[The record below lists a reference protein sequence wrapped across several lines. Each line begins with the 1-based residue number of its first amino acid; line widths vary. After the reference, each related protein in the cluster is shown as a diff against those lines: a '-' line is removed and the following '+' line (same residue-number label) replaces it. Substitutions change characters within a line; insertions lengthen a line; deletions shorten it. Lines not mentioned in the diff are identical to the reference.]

1 MTDPAKNLTEVKD
14 RIRKSEK
21 DAGREKGSVQ
31 LVTVSKVHGPDR
43 IRSVLDAGHRV
54 FGENR
59 VQEALGKWPDLK
71 VQYPDIMLHLIG
83 PLQTNKVKDAVGLF
97 DVIETL
103 DRPKLAVALSKEMKK
118 QGRRPRLFVQV
129 NTGKEGQKSGVLPD
143 EVDEFIQYCRQDCGL
158 EVEGLM
164 CIPPVGEEPAL
175 HFSLL
180 EKIARRNGIAL
191 LSMGMSADFEK
202 AIRFGATHVRVGS
215 AVLGERPKP

>member
-1 MTDPAKNLTEVKD
+1 M
-14 RIRKSEK
+14 
-21 DAGREKGSVQ
+21 
-31 LVTVSKVHGPDR
+31 
-43 IRSVLDAGHRV
+43 
-54 FGENR
+54 
-59 VQEALGKWPDLK
+59 QEALGKWPDLK